1 MTATILVTGSGGV
14 GKTTFSAALAV
25 AAARRGVRTLV
36 VAVDPARRL
45 AAALGIDDLGD
56 EPQPHDEEPSLWA
69 AMLDSKASWRAVA
82 MRHADPEVATRL
94 ADNEFFA
101 AASEHFPASQSY
113 AAADQA
119 ATFVQA
125 RAWDLVVIDTPP
137 SGGGI
142 DFFTA
147 PAQMA
152 DLVGG
157 RLLRWITGGPL
168 PGRRFFY
175 DRAARPMLRVADSIL
190 GSGLLER
197 VSEFLVDLR
206 TTYDGVARRGREIEG
221 VLREASILVITTA
234 DPAPVGEAVRFYRQL
249 PELASVPKAVVFNRS
264 LPRSWASVA
273 PTRAMPAAVSRLVDQ
288 WSAETVRQSD
298 AREEFSARYGARVAT
313 VPWQSKTPTDLD
325 GLEALVD
332 AAEGIPWSEL
342 IPSDAIAGASE
353 KW

>member
-1 MTATILVTGSGGV
+1 MTRTILVTGAGGV

-25 AAARRGVRTLV
+25 RASLEGVRTLV
-36 VAVDPARRL
+36 VTVDPARRL
-45 AAALGIDDLGD
+45 AATLGAHDLGD
-56 EPQPHDEEPSLWA
+56 EPQPHTEQDHLWA
-69 AMLDSKASWRAVA
+69 AMLDSEASWRAVA

-94 ADNEFFA
+94 ADNEFFR

-125 RAWDLVVIDTPP
+125 RVWDLVIVDTPP
-137 SGGGI
+137 SGGI

-175 DRAARPMLRVADSIL
+175 DRAARPMLRIADTIL
-190 GSGLLER
+190 GSDLLQR
-197 VSEFLVDLR
+197 VSEFLLDLR
-206 TTYDGVARRGREIEG
+206 TTYDGVARRGREIEA
-221 VLREASILVITTA
+221 VLQEAATLVVTTA

-249 PELASVPKAVVFNRS
+249 PEVASTPAAVVFNRA
-264 LPRSWASVA
+264 LPTEWARVRPDPDLPVELGRIA
-273 PTRAMPAAVSRLVDQ
+273 EQ
-288 WSAETVRQSD
+288 WSAETLRQAD

-313 VPWQSKTPTDLD
+313 VPWRAIPPTNLA
-325 GLEALVD
+325 GLAGLMD
-332 AAEGIPWSEL
+332 DAEGIPWEDL
-342 IPSDAIAGASE
+342 LP
-353 KW
+353 

>member
-1 MTATILVTGSGGV
+1 VTKTILVAGAGGV

-25 AAARRGVRTLV
+25 KASRAGARTLV
-36 VAVDPARRL
+36 VTVDPARRL
-45 AAALGIDDLGD
+45 ASALGLADLGD
-56 EPQPHDEEPSLWA
+56 EPQPHGDEENLWA
-69 AMLDSKASWRAVA
+69 AMLDSAASWRAVA
-82 MRHADPEVATRL
+82 MRHADPAVATRL
-94 ADNEFFA
+94 ADNEFFR

-125 RAWDLVVIDTPP
+125 RAWDLVIVDTPP

-175 DRAARPMLRVADSIL
+175 DRAARPMLRVADTIL
-190 GSGLLER
+190 GSDLLQR
-197 VSEFLVDLR
+197 VSEFLLDLR
-206 TTYDGVARRGREIEG
+206 TTYDGVSRRGREIEA
-221 VLREASILVITTA
+221 VLREAATLVVTTA

-249 PELASVPKAVVFNRS
+249 PDLASTPAAVVFNRA
-264 LPRSWASVA
+264 LPAEWATVT
-273 PTRAMPAAVSRLVDQ
+273 PEPDLPAELARVTEQ
-288 WSAETVRQSD
+288 WSAETVRQAD
-298 AREEFSARYGARVAT
+298 ARDEFSARYGARVAT
-313 VPWQSKTPTDLD
+313 VPWHPNPPTDLA
-325 GLEALVD
+325 GLADLID
-332 AAEGIPWSEL
+332 HSEGLPWADL
-342 IPSDAIAGASE
+342 LP
-353 KW
+353 

>member
-1 MTATILVTGSGGV
+1 MTKTILVTGAGGV
-14 GKTTFSAALAV
+14 GKTTFAAALGV
-25 AAARRGVRTLV
+25 KAAREGVRTLV
-36 VAVDPARRL
+36 VTVDPARRL
-45 AAALGIDDLGD
+45 ATALGVENLGD
-56 EPQPHDEEPSLWA
+56 EPQPHADEEALWA
-69 AMLDSKASWRAVA
+69 AMLDSEASWRAVA
-82 MRHADPEVATRL
+82 MRHADPGVATRL
-94 ADNEFFA
+94 ADNEFFQ

-125 RAWDLVVIDTPP
+125 RAWDLVIVDTPP

-175 DRAARPMLRVADSIL
+175 DRAARPMLRVADTIL
-190 GSGLLER
+190 GSDLLQR
-197 VSEFLVDLR
+197 VSEFLLDLR
-206 TTYDGVARRGREIEG
+206 TTYDGVARRGREIES
-221 VLREASILVITTA
+221 VLREATTLVVTTA

-249 PELASVPKAVVFNRS
+249 PDLASTPVAVVFNRA
-264 LPRSWASVA
+264 LPPGW
-273 PTRAMPAAVSRLVDQ
+273 AAVRPDRDLSAELGRVVEQ
-288 WSAETVRQSD
+288 WSAETLRQAD

-313 VPWQSKTPTDLD
+313 VPWRPHPPTDLA
-325 GLEALVD
+325 GLADIMEHSD
-332 AAEGIPWSEL
+332 GIPWEDL
-342 IPSDAIAGASE
+342 LP
-353 KW
+353 

>member
-1 MTATILVTGSGGV
+1 MTRTVLVTGAGGV

-25 AAARRGVRTLV
+25 TAARRGVRTLV
-36 VAVDPARRL
+36 VTVDPAQRL
-45 AAALGIDDLGD
+45 ASALGLAELGD
-56 EPQPHDEEPSLWA
+56 EPQPHADEPNLWA
-69 AMLDSKASWRAVA
+69 AMLDSAASWRAVA
-82 MRHADPEVATRL
+82 MRHADPDVAIRL
-94 ADNEFFA
+94 AENEFFQ

-125 RAWDLVVIDTPP
+125 RVWDLVIVDTPP

-175 DRAARPMLRVADSIL
+175 DRAARPMLRMADTIL

-221 VLREASILVITTA
+221 VLRESTILVITTA
-234 DPAPVGEAVRFYRQL
+234 DPAPVSEAVRFYRQL
-249 PELASVPKAVVFNRS
+249 PDLASVPAAVVFNRA
-264 LPRSWASVA
+264 LPLEWAHVS
-273 PTRAMPAAVSRLVDQ
+273 PPAGISAAAARIVTQ
-288 WSAETVRQSD
+288 WSAETLRQTD
-298 AREEFSARYGARVAT
+298 ARGEFSSRYGANVAM
-313 VPWQSKTPTDLD
+313 VPWKPNPPTDLT
-325 GLEALVD
+325 GLASLLD
-332 AAEGIPWSEL
+332 DAEGIPWDRL
-342 IPSDAIAGASE
+342 LP
-353 KW
+353 